1 MFKSSSEW
9 LLEKKKNQD
18 RLIIKITVGIKN
30 DILQKET
37 QHQEIKCSNNTQ
49 ASLRSSLSLWSTDG
63 QSIENITHEAWE
75 APCVEAYDAC

>member
-1 MFKSSSEW
+1 MLLCASLAQPHPLMPCVCSWSECLKAHLNGYW
-9 LLEKKKNQD
+9 EKKKNRD

-49 ASLRSSLSLWSTDG
+49 ASLRSSLSL
-63 QSIENITHEAWE
+63 
-75 APCVEAYDAC
+75 